1 MIEQHG
7 ALPGRILMDI
17 REYLDMMADAV
28 RQIQVEPVM
37 ELVDAIEGA
46 YQEGRTV
53 FLIGNG
59 GSGANASHL
68 CEDLGKGT
76 LSDFDHQKR
85 LRVIS
90 LTDNTPY
97 ILAWGNDEGFDRV
110 FVEQL
115 KNLAEEG
122 DILIGI
128 SCSGNSP
135 NVVKAMEW
143 AKANGLY
150 TFAFTDSEGGK
161 LGEIADQMM
170 LAPSPDVGDAEAL
183 HGVVMHYLIHELH
196 ERFAQS

>member
-1 MIEQHG
+1 
-7 ALPGRILMDI
+7 MDL

-28 RQIQVEPVM
+28 RRIDMRPVH
-37 ELVDAIEGA
+37 ELVDVIEAA
-46 YQEGRTV
+46 YREGRTV
-53 FLIGNG
+53 FLVGNG
-59 GSGANASHL
+59 GSGANASHF

-76 LSDFDHQKR
+76 LSDFENQRR

-115 KNLAEEG
+115 KNLAVAG
-122 DILIGI
+122 DVLIGI

-143 AKANGLY
+143 AKAHQIY
-150 TFAFTDSEGGK
+150 TFAFTDSKGGK
-161 LGEIADQMM
+161 LGAIADQMM
-170 LAPSPDVGDAEAL
+170 LAPSTDVGDAEAL
-183 HGVVMHYLIHELH
+183 HGIVIHYVVHELY
-196 ERFAQS
+196 ERFKQI